1 MVLKLTAMHPL
12 YFPGEGHKKG
22 GNLNTDY
29 KCCQH
34 YHILVGVPN
43 GSSFPRTLAEV
54 RNGTAPDVFLQ
65 WIACR
70 LYSYRI

>member
-34 YHILVGVPN
+34 YRILVGVPN
-43 GSSFPRTLAEV
+43 GSSFPRILAEV
-54 RNGTAPDVFLQ
+54 RNGTAPDVFL
-65 WIACR
+65 
-70 LYSYRI
+70 